1 MNRIYEIP
9 SLNLVNIVLYAATAC
24 SYETTAA
31 ALLFTS
37 YLLARNPEVQRRLQ
51 EEIDSKFSEEEAAT
65 YDNVFELQY
74 LDMVLSESM
83 RVYPPIPRCASPV
96 FD

>member
-1 MNRIYEIP
+1 M
-9 SLNLVNIVLYAATAC
+9 
-24 SYETTAA
+24 
-31 ALLFTS
+31 
-37 YLLARNPEVQRRLQ
+37 QRRLQ